1 MRLGLLL
8 VCAAIP
14 FLEIALLIKV
24 GQLIGFWLTLMLVVL
39 SAAFG
44 SYVIYEQGF
53 QVMGRALEA
62 MNRGKP
68 PIAPV
73 IDGMFILLGGVLLIM
88 PGFISDVLGLA
99 LLVPAL
105 RHRFAIWS
113 LRRLFRSGH
122 MRMFVF
128 GERAEQEQ
136 ARRNSAGAA
145 PGPRDGVRPSSAQPP
160 AGDGPIIEGEF
171 QRLDERTVDRGR
183 TPPPPGPR

>member
-8 VCAAIP
+8 ICAAIP

-24 GQLIGFWLTLMLVVL
+24 GQMIGFWLTFMLVVI
-39 SAAFG
+39 SALFG
-44 SYVIYEQGF
+44 GFVIYEQGF

-73 IDGMFILLGGVLLIM
+73 IDGMFILLGGILLIM
-88 PGFISDVLGLA
+88 PGFISDALGLA

-105 RHRFAIWS
+105 RHRFAVWS

-128 GERAEQEQ
+128 GERAEQER
-136 ARRNSAGAA
+136 ARRNGQGTAS
-145 PGPRDGVRPSSAQPP
+145 GPRDGVRPASPQPP

-171 QRLDERTVDRGR
+171 QRLDERTMDRSR
-183 TPPPPGPR
+183 NPPPSGGR